1 MDRLKFVETSMGKG
15 IEKGNILTAQIY
27 AKTNVVY
34 SRNLRVIC

>member
-27 AKTNVVY
+27 AQI
-34 SRNLRVIC
+34 NL